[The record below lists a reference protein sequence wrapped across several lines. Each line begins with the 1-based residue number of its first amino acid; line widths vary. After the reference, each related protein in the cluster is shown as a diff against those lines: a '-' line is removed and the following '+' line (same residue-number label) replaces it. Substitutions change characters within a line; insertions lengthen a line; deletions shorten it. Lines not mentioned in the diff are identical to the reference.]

1 MNLENKGSTFIIA
14 IDGPAGSGKTTTA
27 RAVARALGFIYVDTG
42 AMYRAVAL
50 DALKHGLAMDKVE
63 EICRRVERI
72 RLDIRVEDGVQK
84 TVLDGVDVEEE
95 IRKPEMSGL
104 ASEISGI
111 PCVREAM
118 VRSQRAIGVR
128 SGGAVLEGRD
138 IGTVVFPDAD
148 LKIFMTADVNRR
160 AERRRNQLLEK
171 GTTVDIDV
179 LRKEIIERDERDSGR
194 ALSPLKKAEDAIE
207 LDTTDLTIEEQVE
220 FIVKLA
226 RKRMNE
232 KREQKV

>member
-1 MNLENKGSTFIIA
+1 MNLEKKGNTFIIA

-27 RAVARALGFIYVDTG
+27 RAVARALGFTYVDTG

-50 DALKHGLAMDKVE
+50 DALKHGLSTDQVE
-63 EICRRVERI
+63 DICRRVAQI
-72 RLDIRVEDGVQK
+72 RLDIQVEDGVQK
-84 TVLDGVDVEEE
+84 TLLDGVDVEEE
-95 IRKPEMSGL
+95 IRRPEMSGL

-118 VRSQRAIGVR
+118 VRSQRAIGLKSR
-128 SGGAVLEGRD
+128 GAVLEGRD

-148 LKIFMTADVNRR
+148 LKIFMTADVDRR

-171 GTTVDIDV
+171 GTTVDLDV
-179 LRKEIIERDERDSGR
+179 LRKEIIERDERDSRR
-194 ALSPLKKAEDAIE
+194 AMSPLKKAEDAVE
-207 LDTTDLTIEEQVE
+207 LDTTNLTIGEQVE
-220 FIVKLA
+220 FIVNLA

-232 KREQKV
+232 QREQTV